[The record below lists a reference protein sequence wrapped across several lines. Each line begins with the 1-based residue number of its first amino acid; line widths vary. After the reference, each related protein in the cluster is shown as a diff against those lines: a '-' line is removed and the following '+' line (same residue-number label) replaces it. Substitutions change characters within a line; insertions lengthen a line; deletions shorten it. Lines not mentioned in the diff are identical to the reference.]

1 MHQHGR
7 MPRFVG
13 SFAVSAPID
22 VVARFLADP
31 THRPDWD
38 VTVAT
43 ITPDAQD
50 PTAWDQLV
58 AFYGKRIPFRL
69 VRHRTEPTDI
79 EFRGTNSS
87 AVLTERFSLEVCD
100 AGTTVTYE
108 AEVRLTGAL
117 RVFNKGLD
125 SAFAALKAKS
135 VARLT
140 RALDARP
147 QTPTLQT
154 H

>member
-1 MHQHGR
+1 MHQHGA

-22 VVARFLADP
+22 LVAEYLADP

-43 ITPDAQD
+43 IAPVAGDAG
-50 PTAWDQLV
+50 AWDQVV

-69 VRHRTEPTDI
+69 ECVPGAPFELAFH
-79 EFRGTNSS
+79 GTHKS
-87 AVLTERFSLEVCD
+87 AVLTERFLLARCD
-100 AGTTVTYE
+100 GGTSVTYE
-108 AEVRLTGAL
+108 AEVRLTGPL
-117 RVFNKGLD
+117 RLFNKGLD

-135 VARLT
+135 VARLAQ
-140 RALDARP
+140 ALDAGRRVG
-147 QTPTLQT
+147 
-154 H
+154 